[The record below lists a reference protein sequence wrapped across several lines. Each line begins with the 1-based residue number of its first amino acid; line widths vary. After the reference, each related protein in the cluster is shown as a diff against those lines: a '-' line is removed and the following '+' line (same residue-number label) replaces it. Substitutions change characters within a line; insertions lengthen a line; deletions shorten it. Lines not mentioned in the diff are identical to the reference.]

1 MKKLSGPAL
10 KLRYLLLDA
19 RKLEQ
24 ETVANMKK
32 FDELRKSVGLSTL
45 DASDSERKSPK
56 LSRLFQKQSP
66 REGAPPT
73 QIKPKNFQ
81 TSNRKTPS
89 KRINLPEIS

>member
-1 MKKLSGPAL
+1 
-10 KLRYLLLDA
+10 
-19 RKLEQ
+19 
-24 ETVANMKK
+24 MKK

-45 DASDSERKSPK
+45 DARDSERKSPK

-66 REGAPPT
+66 REGAHPT

-81 TSNRKTPS
+81 TSNRKTSS